1 MIQVSTGSFSHSCGT
16 GPCTASCNSQ
26 RVVRRLGLKFCRNF
40 EKNCFFNRK
49 IAEKFWSIVIPFC
62 ARISNPAPSTDL
74 VTQWWRMTVCSRYVR
89 THSLKV
95 SLQGNL
101 SFRVEMHPSWE
112 ITRHA
117 THFTLTLSNKT
128 FAKYYFCTT
137 VQDNVIPL
145 RSQVQVLVLLL
156 LLSANEKRVM
166 SAD

>member
-40 EKNCFFNRK
+40 EKKCFFNRK

-62 ARISNPAPSTDL
+62 ARISTPAHSTDL

-117 THFTLTLSNKT
+117 THFTLTLSNINI
-128 FAKYYFCTT
+128 C
-137 VQDNVIPL
+137 QI
-145 RSQVQVLVLLL
+145 LLL
-156 LLSANEKRVM
+156 YYSTGQSDPLEKPGASLSLIIITIRQ
-166 SAD
+166 